1 MDLNPQLK
9 GCLCRWEEFC
19 SISRPSYLGT
29 SCTCGDSL
37 GPGLASLSPGRP
49 GEGIHCGVAP
59 AFQGVGVVSSLLA
72 TSPLMCPCSSGGRRS
87 RAPQGG
93 GEERAGPD
101 REFEKRKEVGPAE
114 CLATPWLLPRG
125 TTPGAHRP
133 PAQPW
138 LPGAKLTRSGK
149 AWVGAG
155 VGSAAGSRAGG
166 RRPARWKMLRSPAP
180 GSAGRLHSRSR
191 ARSVASSA
199 CRGASWAGKRRQGE
213 RKVGTEPTRQRPARA
228 STRSLPPQAAL
239 SPECV
244 CISQMASCPALGNSA
259 LCAGLRAPRMPSR
272 EAGLCRGSTTLFL
285 GLRLPL
291 PKGHPA
297 ACFPGRFP
305 LGQVTSDL
313 AEC

>member
-49 GEGIHCGVAP
+49 GEGIHWGVAP

-166 RRPARWKMLRSPAP
+166 RRPARWKMLRSPRLRGLQGACTQGPGRAQWLPPPAAGPAGRGRGGRGRERWAPSPP
-180 GSAGRLHSRSR
+180 GSAQP
-191 ARSVASSA
+191 V
-199 CRGASWAGKRRQGE
+199 
-213 RKVGTEPTRQRPARA
+213 PA
-228 STRSLPPQAAL
+228 P
-239 SPECV
+239 
-244 CISQMASCPALGNSA
+244 G
-259 LCAGLRAPRMPSR
+259 PSR
-272 EAGLCRGSTTLFL
+272 
-285 GLRLPL
+285 LRLPSLLNAYAFPRWRPVQRLATPLSVPGSGLQGCPVGKLVFVGGALLSSLGCACLCPKDIQL
-291 PKGHPA
+291 PA
-297 ACFPGRFP
+297 
-305 LGQVTSDL
+305 SL
-313 AEC
+313 AGSPWVR

>member
-1 MDLNPQLK
+1 MHSDQAHVDLNPQLT

-37 GPGLASLSPGRP
+37 GGPKSQFGLSVPW
-49 GEGIHCGVAP
+49 P
-59 AFQGVGVVSSLLA
+59 AWGGDTLGGGPSFGGGGGASSLLA
-72 TSPLMCPCSSGGRRS
+72 TSPLMCPCSSGGRS

-93 GEERAGPD
+93 GEGRAGPD

-155 VGSAAGSRAGG
+155 VGSAAGSRAGSW
-166 RRPARWKMLRSPAP
+166 RTARWKMLSSPRLP
-180 GSAGRLHSRSR
+180 GRAERLHLRSWG
-191 ARSVASSA
+191 V
-199 CRGASWAGKRRQGE
+199 
-213 RKVGTEPTRQRPARA
+213 
-228 STRSLPPQAAL
+228 L
-239 SPECV
+239 S
-244 CISQMASCPALGNSA
+244 G
-259 LCAGLRAPRMPSR
+259 
-272 EAGLCRGSTTLFL
+272 F
-285 GLRLPL
+285 LRLL
-291 PKGHPA
+291 GGQLGGEEESGGEEGGHPA
-297 ACFPGRFP
+297 HQAAPSLCQHPVP
-305 LGQVTSDL
+305 P
-313 AEC
+313 A